1 MTGKTFDIQLG
12 FAKAQRVSNVCQKK
26 ATQFRIKTDSKHK
39 KLGMHAYASTF
50 PWNMIHKLYKKS
62 AKIEGI
68 TRENTIRMLVQ
79 K

>member
-1 MTGKTFDIQLG
+1 MSVK
-12 FAKAQRVSNVCQKK
+12 KK
-26 ATQFRIKTDSKHK
+26 ATKFKTDSKHE

-50 PWNMIHKLYKKS
+50 PWNMIHIKLYKKS